1 MKTTHCLGGPS
12 TLFRSVLLISVMP
25 SVVVSVIG
33 SRDARRAD
41 EVHTAPEEGRSWRLW
56 PNEWVS
62 SLDRAII
69 HRMSLMTGGKGRRW
83 ISLEDQVTGSLVSC
97 PGPIPSPPF
106 FLCGVCMCM
115 CMLVSA
121 DVQVPVYRS
130 QRTYLQSSFS
140 FSGICLFQELSWVE
154 VRVCGKH
161 TLTLWAITTTS
172 GPF

>member
-1 MKTTHCLGGPS
+1 MGKKASLMKTTHCLRGPS

-62 SLDRAII
+62 SLDRGII
-69 HRMSLMTGGKGRRW
+69 HRMALMTGGKGRRW
-83 ISLEDQVTGSLVSC
+83 ISLEEQVTGSLVSC

-106 FLCGVCMCM
+106 FHCGVCVCWCLLMC
-115 CMLVSA
+115 
-121 DVQVPVYRS
+121 R
-130 QRTYLQSSFS
+130 YLCIEVRGHIFRFHS
-140 FSGICLFQELSWVE
+140 LFLEHVCSRSWV
-154 VRVCGKH
+154 VLR
-161 TLTLWAITTTS
+161 
-172 GPF
+172 